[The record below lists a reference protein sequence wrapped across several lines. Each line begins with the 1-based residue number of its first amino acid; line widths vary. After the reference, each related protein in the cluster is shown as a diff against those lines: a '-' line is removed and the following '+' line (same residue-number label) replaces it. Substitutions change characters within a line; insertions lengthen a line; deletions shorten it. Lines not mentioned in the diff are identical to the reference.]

1 MSEKFEYRD
10 MFGREIK
17 VGDYIV
23 YAALADRSGVLRAGR
38 VLELTTTKPKPYL
51 TQQELEPKIK
61 CESWN
66 FYRSEG
72 YSGKPDAKKS
82 GRQKAVSLGF
92 TNRMVVVPEEIVS
105 QQIKDDL
112 AGPID
117 YCA

>member
-1 MSEKFEYRD
+1 MNNSEQPVLEYKD

-38 VLELTTTKPKPYL
+38 VLELTYSKESYSKTIPKV
-51 TQQELEPKIK
+51 K

-66 FYRSEG
+66 YYRAQNTWRENVT
-72 YSGKPDAKKS
+72 GKQ
-82 GRQKAVSLGF
+82 RAVSLSF
-92 TNRMVVVPEEIVS
+92 LSRMVVVPESYVS

-112 AGPID
+112 DGK
-117 YCA
+117 